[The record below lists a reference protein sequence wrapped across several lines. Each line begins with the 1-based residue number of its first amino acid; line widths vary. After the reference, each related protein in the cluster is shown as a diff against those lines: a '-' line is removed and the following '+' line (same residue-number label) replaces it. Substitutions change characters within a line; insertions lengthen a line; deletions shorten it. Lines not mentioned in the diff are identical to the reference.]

1 MLEFKKT
8 CNDVEKLSIVAKNKL
23 ITEKTKTILKK
34 LSLLKNNYL
43 DNLNTL
49 AAYMIGAAY
58 ENCEI
63 DEKEYLLIYPALLE
77 IFGKEFDF
85 LKVKNS
91 FKTKTRGILKKITD
105 NMISMLSNYKQ
116 DFKNDVII
124 LCLCVFAYNG
134 RISNE
139 ERKYLKKIS

>member
-58 ENCEI
+58 ENFEI

-105 NMISMLSNYKQ
+105 NMITMLSNYKQ

-124 LCLCVFAYNG
+124 LCLSYY
-134 RISNE
+134 S
-139 ERKYLKKIS
+139 

>member
-58 ENCEI
+58 ENFEI

-105 NMISMLSNYKQ
+105 NMITMLSNYKQ